1 MRSSFAVTVF
11 VYAVVTGAACAPA
24 QQAPAPQA
32 RAADRPDPARIMV
45 PDTLVGGTLPGCGSG
60 RPREPYIRMLKR
72 NLDPAVSLP
81 ETLIANRIGA
91 WKRLPVGERVAR
103 WARLFA
109 ARADNVYCFGPKP
122 GGYTAE
128 SLLVQDFKHDCVSLF
143 YRTTELAQAR
153 SAGEAIQIAF
163 DSRFKGVDWSRWPS
177 PTGAVNYDDTVHLDY
192 SEDMLRTGLWGLEVT
207 NEVGAAIP
215 DAAGSSRYAPGSYA
229 FIPKEKLRY
238 ENLKSGDLLY
248 FVLDEKNEKA
258 RTLREKYGLLVGH
271 QGIVDRDGDTFYLI
285 HAAQSDLPG
294 VYTGNRVVRV
304 PLRTYF
310 DRVERFKGVMISR
323 LGEAEQPRP

>member
-11 VYAVVTGAACAPA
+11 VCAVVTGAACAPA
-24 QQAPAPQA
+24 QQAPAPQVQ
-32 RAADRPDPARIMV
+32 AADGPDPARVVV
-45 PDTLVGGTLPGCGSG
+45 PVQMPGAI
-60 RPREPYIRMLKR
+60 REVFPPKAAYAAMLRR

-81 ETLIANRIGA
+81 ESLISDRIA
-91 WKRLPVGERVAR
+91 TWHPLPVGERVAR

-109 ARADNVYCFGPKP
+109 SRNDNVYCFGPKP

-128 SLLVQDFKHDCVSLF
+128 SLLVQDYKFDCVSLF
-143 YRTTELAQAR
+143 YRTTELAQAE
-153 SAGEAIQIAF
+153 SPEAAIDRGF
-163 DSRFKGVDWSRWPS
+163 YTRFKGADMTRWPTS
-177 PTGAVNYDDTVHLDY
+177 TGAVSYDDSVHLDY
-192 SEDMLRTGLWGLEVT
+192 SEDMLRTGIWGREVT
-207 NEVGAAIP
+207 TEVGVAIP

-238 ENLKSGDLLY
+238 QNLKSGDLLY

-271 QGIVDRDGDTFYLI
+271 QGIVDRDGDTVYLI

-323 LGEAEQPRP
+323 LDRPEQPRP

>member
-11 VYAVVTGAACAPA
+11 VCAVVTGAACAPA
-24 QQAPAPQA
+24 QQPPASQA
-32 RAADRPDPARIMV
+32 QAADRPDPARALEPESPATNLIADAQAMGRRW
-45 PDTLVGGTLPGCGSG
+45 DRLVA
-60 RPREPYIRMLKR
+60 R

-81 ETLIANRIGA
+81 ESSIAARIHA
-91 WKRLPVGERVAR
+91 WQQLPVGERVAR

-109 ARADNVYCFGPKP
+109 SRNDNVYCFGPKP

-128 SLLVQDFKHDCVSLF
+128 SLLVQDYKHDCVSLF
-143 YRTTELAQAR
+143 YRTTELAQAG
-153 SAGEAIQIAF
+153 SAEGALRIAF
-163 DSRFKGVDWSRWPS
+163 DTRFRGVDMKRWPS
-177 PTGAVNYDDTVHLDY
+177 LTGAVSYDDSVHLDY
-192 SEDMLRTGLWGLEVT
+192 SEDMLRTGIWGREVT
-207 NEVGAAIP
+207 TEVGTAIP
-215 DAAGSSRYAPGSYA
+215 DAAGSSRYAPGSYV

-238 ENLKSGDLLY
+238 ANLKSGDLLY

-271 QGIVDRDGDTFYLI
+271 QGIVDRDGDTVYLI

-310 DRVERFKGVMISR
+310 ERVERFKGVMISR
-323 LGEAEQPRP
+323 LDRPEQPRP